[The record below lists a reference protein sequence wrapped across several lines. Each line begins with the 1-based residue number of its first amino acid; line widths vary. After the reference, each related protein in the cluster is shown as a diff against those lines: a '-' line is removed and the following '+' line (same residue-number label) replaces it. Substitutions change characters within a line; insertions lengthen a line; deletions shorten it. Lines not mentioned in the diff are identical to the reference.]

1 MFLARNADPMLAAPR
16 GHHYRNLR
24 TAIRALEGSSRQ
36 MAHWREDARWL
47 KLGIHYAKAA
57 QVAQRL
63 FMHMNWLAF
72 QHFAVMFET
81 GHRHMDD
88 LANLRTLR
96 RGAILPKNTDFLR
109 MPELMP
115 RQPSGRLMH

>member
-1 MFLARNADPMLAAPR
+1 
-16 GHHYRNLR
+16 
-24 TAIRALEGSSRQ
+24 

-63 FMHMNWLAF
+63 FVHMNWLGF
-72 QHFAVMFET
+72 REFGVLFEN
-81 GHRHMDD
+81 GQQRMDD
-88 LANLRTLR
+88 LKNARTNR
-96 RGAILPKNTDFLR
+96 MGAILPRNTDFLR

-115 RQPSGRLMH
+115 RQPTGRLMH